1 MVEGESP
8 EPLSQ
13 QFNRIGNQSMPF
25 ALDHV
30 VIAVTDLGRAVAD
43 YQSLGFT
50 VFPGGVHHGGVSH
63 NALVVFADGSYIEII
78 AYQRP
83 DPTNLWWKLLIED
96 GEGIVDF
103 AVVPDD
109 TQKDIAA
116 ARARGLS
123 LGGPT
128 AGGRVRPDG
137 ARLDWLIVRPET
149 RDLPFWCGD
158 VSQRSL
164 RVPEGERRQH
174 ANGVQGIALVRVD
187 VADVAVSAARYVALV
202 GTEAISHSG
211 EPARIRIGTTI
222 IELVEPKTDAARRRL
237 ELRGE
242 GVSSVVLRGSAA
254 ADPDPRRSHGAVLR
268 IDR

>member
-1 MVEGESP
+1 
-8 EPLSQ
+8 
-13 QFNRIGNQSMPF
+13 
-25 ALDHV
+25 
-30 VIAVTDLGRAVAD
+30 
-43 YQSLGFT
+43 
-50 VFPGGVHHGGVSH
+50 
-63 NALVVFADGSYIEII
+63 VVFADGSYIEII

>member
-137 ARLDWLIVRPET
+137 ARLDSLIVRPET

-174 ANGVQGIALVRVD
+174 A
-187 VADVAVSAARYVALV
+187 
-202 GTEAISHSG
+202 
-211 EPARIRIGTTI
+211 
-222 IELVEPKTDAARRRL
+222 
-237 ELRGE
+237 
-242 GVSSVVLRGSAA
+242 
-254 ADPDPRRSHGAVLR
+254 
-268 IDR
+268 